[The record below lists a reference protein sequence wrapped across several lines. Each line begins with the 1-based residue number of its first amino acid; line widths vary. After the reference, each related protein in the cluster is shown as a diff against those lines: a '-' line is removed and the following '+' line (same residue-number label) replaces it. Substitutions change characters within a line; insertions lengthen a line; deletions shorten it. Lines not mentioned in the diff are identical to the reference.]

1 MEIEIDTHSSGP
13 VFDGRASA
21 AVRAFIDDAE
31 REIADVGVNI
41 VQVQLDRVLQ
51 TQTPYY
57 RTQITT
63 EHAGGDWQVTDGGV
77 VYGPWLAGVGSRNA
91 PVTVFRGY
99 NHWRV
104 ATQRL
109 QTLAKTVAEKVLP
122 KYLRRME

>member
-1 MEIEIDTHSSGP
+1 MDIQVGVSRHGP

-31 REIADVGVNI
+31 HEIAQTGVN
-41 VQVQLDRVLQ
+41 VLQVQLDRVLKH
-51 TQTPYY
+51 QTPYY

-63 EHAGGDWQVTDGGV
+63 DRVAGDSVVEDGGV

-91 PVTVFRGY
+91 PKTRFAGY

-104 ATQRL
+104 ATARL
-109 QTLAKTVAEKVLP
+109 QTLAKPIAERVLP
-122 KYLRRME
+122 KFLRRMQ

>member
-1 MEIEIDTHSSGP
+1 MDIQVDVSRHGP

-21 AVRAFIDDAE
+21 AVSAFIDDAE
-31 REIADVGVNI
+31 HEIAQEGVNI
-41 VQVQLDRVLQ
+41 VQAQLDRVLR

-57 RTQITT
+57 RTQIRT

-91 PVTVFRGY
+91 PVTRFRGY

-104 ATQRL
+104 ATRRL
-109 QTLAKTVAEKVLP
+109 QTLAKTVAERVLP